1 MQNNNKS
8 EDKIAIFLKI
18 EIGGRK
24 PIMKFQSRKSPNKF
38 VLKAVLNETRLLEM
52 QQSGMMTWAMTWA
65 MTWTDAKDKD
75 ACKKIVSV

>member
-24 PIMKFQSRKSPNKF
+24 PIMKFQSRKSPNEF
-38 VLKAVLNETRLLEM
+38 VLKAGIWIT
-52 QQSGMMTWAMTWA
+52 
-65 MTWTDAKDKD
+65 
-75 ACKKIVSV
+75 